1 MLSLLLIAAA
11 TLLAL
16 YSYNRLRYLR
26 FTQYAHIPQVPSH
39 LLWGH
44 LKALGEQTS
53 RGIPDRHPDKVFEE
67 MWMSLGRPPLML
79 VDLRPVTAPMV
90 LVPTHDIAEQ
100 LSKPTQLFPLSTPK
114 SPTWTHMI
122 PIIGESSILG
132 KEGADW
138 KELRRRYNPG
148 FSRQHLWQLLP
159 LILEKMEPFCNY
171 LNEFAASEEEF
182 SAERLISNLTFDI
195 IGAAVLEVDLN
206 AQHMDRSKQSE
217 LIQLFAELVQS
228 YSDDANNFPWWI
240 VPLTTL
246 KRHQLARRIDV
257 LIKRTIQQKY
267 AEVKEE
273 AEGNRSRSILTLS
286 LQESGSLTPQL
297 LSETSDQVRT
307 FLFAGH
313 DTNTS
318 MLQWAIYELSRT
330 PRVLKAVR
338 SELDEILGPDTDPR
352 VICSILAER
361 GHDLLPRMTYVNA
374 VIRETLRLHP
384 PASTARMTTP
394 GSGFTVKTQAGEEYL
409 MDGLVMYPCASIIQ
423 RDPNVFGDTADDWV
437 PERWLGEAANKIPS
451 SAWRPFERGPRNCI
465 GFELANLESCIIIAI
480 VARRY
485 EFTKTGLGESALDA
499 TSVPV
504 LNGKGQYR
512 VQSELYNTRKM
523 TSKPVDGTTMKVK
536 FAVKPPDVL
545 LET

>member
-1 MLSLLLIAAA
+1 MLSLLLVAGA

-26 FTQYAHIPQVPSH
+26 FSQYAHIPQVPSH
-39 LLWGH
+39 LIWGH
-44 LKALGEQTS
+44 LKAFGELTR
-53 RGIPDRHPDKVFEE
+53 RGIPDRHPDEIFKE
-67 MWMSLGRPPLML
+67 MWMSMGRPPLML
-79 VDLRPVTAPMV
+79 VDLRPVNAPMV

-100 LSKPTQLFPLSTPK
+100 ISKPTQLFPLSTPK

-138 KELRRRYNPG
+138 KELRRRYSPG
-148 FSRQHLWQLLP
+148 FANQHLWRLLP
-159 LILEKMEPFCNY
+159 LILEKMGPFCNY
-171 LNEFAASEEEF
+171 LDEFSTSGEEF

-195 IGAAVLEVDLN
+195 IGAAAMEVDLH

-217 LIQLFAELVQS
+217 VIRLFGDLVQS
-228 YSDDANNFPWWI
+228 YSDDNNNFPWWI
-240 VPLTTL
+240 VPLTAL
-246 KRHQLARRIDV
+246 KRHQLARRIDS
-257 LIKRTIQQKY
+257 LIKRIIQQKY

-273 AEGNRSRSILTLS
+273 AEGNRSRSILALS
-286 LQESGSLTPQL
+286 LQESESLTPQL
-297 LSETSDQVRT
+297 LSETSDQVRS

-330 PRVLKAVR
+330 PRALKAVH
-338 SELDEILGPDTDPR
+338 SELDEVLGPDTDPR

-374 VIRETLRLHP
+374 VIKETLRLHP
-384 PASTARMTTP
+384 PAGTARMTTP
-394 GSGFTVKTQAGEEYL
+394 GTGFTVKTSAGEEYL
-409 MDGLVMYPCASIIQ
+409 MDGLIMYSCASIIQ
-423 RDPNVFGDTADDWV
+423 RDPIVFGDTADDWV
-437 PERWLGEAANKIPS
+437 PERWLGEAANRIPS

-465 GFELANLESCIIIAI
+465 GLELANIESRIIIAI
-480 VARRY
+480 VARKY
-485 EFTKTGLGESALDA
+485 EFIKTGLGESALDA
-499 TSVPV
+499 TGLPT
-504 LNGKGQYR
+504 LNDKGQYR

-536 FAVKPPDVL
+536 FAVKPL
-545 LET
+545 SALST